1 MGTRLRLLFPYVS
14 VKEYFTDYQE
24 FDGGRVMIENN
35 AMCKITGMKIVKLN
49 MHDNFVFELK
59 QVRHVSDLKRSLISL
74 GMIDQIRCNIKI
86 NIEY

>member
-35 AMCKITGMKIVKLN
+35 AMCRITSMRIVKLN
-49 MHDNFVFELK
+49 MHDDFVFELK
-59 QVRHVSDLKRSLISL
+59 QVRHVPNLKRSLISL

-86 NIEY
+86 NIKY